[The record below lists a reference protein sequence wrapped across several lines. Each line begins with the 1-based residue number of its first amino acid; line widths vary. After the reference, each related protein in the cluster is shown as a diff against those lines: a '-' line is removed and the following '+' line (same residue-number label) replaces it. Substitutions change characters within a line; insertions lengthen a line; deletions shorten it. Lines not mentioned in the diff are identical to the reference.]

1 MVPLL
6 TAGTISQRNSS
17 IKSYKAIFHV
27 LIGAFLPVKLQ
38 CELATVKFIRRKIL
52 CFNDISMSPWF
63 KEVVDNIANL
73 EEEIVKHIIRL
84 QISLENIFQLTGSM
98 ILIFYSTSLT
108 RSKQSLVVLFQENEI
123 IIFGWSIPS
132 IVVIIVLSVMN
143 LASFIK
149 GNVNGIVDGHGCK
162 YSLIGFCFVFMN
174 IICASTVRILSMILY
189 FAPSLGLFN
198 LLHHH
203 QGKGSKNLEIYNR
216 LPGFKFV

>member
-38 CELATVKFIRRKIL
+38 CELANAKFIRRKIL
-52 CFNDISMSPWF
+52 RFNDISMSPWF

-73 EEEIVKHIIRL
+73 EEAIVKHIRL

-123 IIFGWSIPS
+123 IIFGWSISS
-132 IVVIIVLSVMN
+132 IIVIIVLSVMN

-149 GNVNGIVDGHGCK
+149 GNVNGIVDGHGCN
-162 YSLIGFCFVFMN
+162 YSLIGFCLVFMN

-216 LPGFKFV
+216 LPGFKSV